1 MNWRAFSYNGRTVRN
16 ETNKYFFIGL
26 VVLAITLAA
35 GARADY
41 PPLCIEIS
49 PDHPL
54 FLFQHAGDDS
64 FDTGA
69 YAQQVIQAWTQLPA
83 DLRMLSAM
91 QVEARGPDTASRQA
105 WFRRLL
111 MALQDADVPVAIRI
125 GDGRAAIYHPLVR
138 IEELLGEFTCVK
150 GIQAADIPFEEYP
163 PPGATESLGPAP
175 VVKWLADGVETA
187 ARYGRFFA
195 VSLDEVRWL
204 RVMANESCLPLYQRM
219 RECAPYIVPIAA
231 CRGAHVIPQ
240 ISALMG
246 MWLEGA
252 AGQWGIGPDS
262 AWHRDAR
269 FIAPGIVG
277 IADPPAQMPPAL
289 YRAMILDGAMTGAT
303 VYSFAAGADLWFGVN
318 RGPWDESIEPT
329 LRQILD
335 LGLIARK
342 EFVDKKTRVAFQAGL
357 ARTPQ
362 DFHVTL
368 RDADAVLDAGNLI
381 HAAYGMERPGQIS
394 ELIPNSGRYYWIPLL
409 SAIST
414 EAASQS
420 FEVIVPPGT
429 QPSVESWRELLG
441 RYYQP
446 DGEGTA
452 FITHVGR
459 GLFIMN
465 TRENSVEPQTFRLA
479 AVPAPVR
486 GFEARRQEDGV
497 LVSWPFREGDLTY
510 KVYRRL
516 LPDARWNLVMGS
528 TESRRYLD
536 AAADPAQTIAYAV
549 TALTEDKEPYEGIV
563 NYGEYL
569 ALSNVESRIAEE
581 VIIGPLLGFALS
593 QPVAAAPAP
602 PPNPAPWWMPA
613 ADLGED
619 RQPIALAIARQIE
632 ALDAAFCAENL
643 DGVMDVYSAD
653 YEDETGWRV
662 LYVRRAYQWF
672 FEHYNACRMD
682 RQIRQWDFSGY
693 AGNRQVKALLYCRF
707 SGYAISDPGGR
718 IADVPAWF
726 PRENRGET
734 TLTFIEEDGAWR
746 IVGSSPALP
755 NMRDILGFSASPFDN
770 LPVGPDR

>member
-1 MNWRAFSYNGRTVRN
+1 MRTN
-16 ETNKYFFIGL
+16 TNKYLCDGL
-26 VVLAITLAA
+26 GVLAVLFAA
-35 GARADY
+35 VAWADY
-41 PPLCIEIS
+41 PPLCLEIS

-54 FLFQHAGDDS
+54 FLFQHPGDES
-64 FDTGA
+64 LDTGA
-69 YAQQVIQAWTQLPA
+69 YAQLVIQAWNQLPG
-83 DLRMLSAM
+83 DLHTLSAI
-91 QVEARGPDTASRQA
+91 QVEARGPDAASRHA

-125 GDGRAAIYHPLVR
+125 GDGRTAVYHPLGR
-138 IEELLGEFTCVK
+138 IEELLSEFTCVK

-163 PPGATESLGPAP
+163 PPGTTESLGPAP
-175 VVKWLADGVETA
+175 IVKWLADGIELA
-187 ARYGRFFA
+187 ARYGRFYA
-195 VSLDEVRWL
+195 ISLDEIRWL

-262 AWHRDAR
+262 AWYRDAR

-277 IADPPAQMPPAL
+277 MADPPANMPSAL

-303 VYSFAAGADLWFGVN
+303 VYSFAAGADLWFGAA
-318 RGPWDESIEPT
+318 RGHWDESIEPA

-342 EFVDKKTRVAFQAGL
+342 EFVDKKTRVAYQAGL

-381 HAAYGMERPGQIS
+381 HAAYGMERPGQIA
-394 ELIPNSGRYYWIPLL
+394 ELIPNSGRHYWIPIL

-429 QPSVESWRELLG
+429 QPSVEGWRELLG

-452 FITHVGR
+452 FIANVGR

-465 TRENSVEPQTFRLA
+465 TRENDLEPQTFKVA

-497 LVSWPFREGDLTY
+497 LVTWPFR
-510 KVYRRL
+510 
-516 LPDARWNLVMGS
+516 
-528 TESRRYLD
+528 
-536 AAADPAQTIAYAV
+536 
-549 TALTEDKEPYEGIV
+549 
-563 NYGEYL
+563 
-569 ALSNVESRIAEE
+569 
-581 VIIGPLLGFALS
+581 
-593 QPVAAAPAP
+593 
-602 PPNPAPWWMPA
+602 
-613 ADLGED
+613 
-619 RQPIALAIARQIE
+619 
-632 ALDAAFCAENL
+632 
-643 DGVMDVYSAD
+643 
-653 YEDETGWRV
+653 
-662 LYVRRAYQWF
+662 
-672 FEHYNACRMD
+672 
-682 RQIRQWDFSGY
+682 
-693 AGNRQVKALLYCRF
+693 
-707 SGYAISDPGGR
+707 
-718 IADVPAWF
+718 
-726 PRENRGET
+726 
-734 TLTFIEEDGAWR
+734 
-746 IVGSSPALP
+746 
-755 NMRDILGFSASPFDN
+755 
-770 LPVGPDR
+770 